1 MADREADA
9 QRIVNSKPRP
19 GALRWRM
26 KSIFVIA
33 AVLFAL
39 GMSPIAPRADTRAD
53 CGRFFLKYNAE
64 TKQMECAG
72 GKRKRASGTSARSI
86 ARDLQG
92 SLQRLRRV
100 VGQAEQLL
108 QGNDLTQEVERR
120 VQALLTEARERTR
133 EVQRKS
139 KELAQANRTRSQE
152 LASEQRQV
160 TQAQVALARELEQ
173 KQRALTQQLMAE
185 QRART
190 QELLRGSQ

>member
-1 MADREADA
+1 MRP
-9 QRIVNSKPRP
+9 IV
-19 GALRWRM
+19 A
-26 KSIFVIA
+26 IAVIA
-33 AVLFAL
+33 AAVSGVVLPGA
-39 GMSPIAPRADTRAD
+39 AARADTVAD

-64 TKQMECAG
+64 TRQMKCAG
-72 GKRKRASGTSARSI
+72 GKRKRAQRGRSPATQ

-100 VGQAEQLL
+100 VGEAEQLL

-152 LASEQRQV
+152 LASQQRQA
-160 TQAQVALARELEQ
+160 TQAQVALARELDQ
-173 KQRALTQQLMAE
+173 KQRALTQQLAAE

-190 QELLRGSQ
+190 QELLRGSR

>member
-1 MADREADA
+1 MNPNF
-9 QRIVNSKPRP
+9 IP
-19 GALRWRM
+19 
-26 KSIFVIA
+26 A
-33 AVLFAL
+33 AVVCAL
-39 GMSPIAPRADTRAD
+39 ALCAAAAHADTAAD

-72 GKRKRASGTSARSI
+72 GKRTRAGATSARSV

-108 QGNDLTQEVERR
+108 QGEDLTQEVERR